1 MRIKPLF
8 LLLLLTLSLL
18 VVIIIASGLGYFQ
31 VSMSGVTAI
40 VAAHL
45 GLPVSLADIDET
57 ARLVIT
63 DVRLPRILCATLVGG
78 CLAVA
83 GTVFQAV
90 LLNPLADPYTLGVS
104 SGAAFGAALSIVLT
118 LFGFV
123 LPTHYTVALAAFVGA
138 LLTLWL
144 VFMLAGSDRGF
155 GSNTLILSGVIIAA
169 ILSAGIGFLKYL
181 ADEQVNVIIFWLMG
195 SFVGKRWP
203 EIHLLLFITL
213 PCLILIML
221 YARDMNILSF
231 GTKTADSLGV
241 DAVKTRKILLVTA
254 SLLTAASV
262 SVAGVIGFVGL
273 IMPHLLR
280 RIIGPDNRILVPA
293 SFLGGCL
300 LLLVADTLTRAVL
313 PHEIPIGILTSL
325 IGGPFFC
332 YIFITSKRRVW

>member
-1 MRIKPLF
+1 MRIKPFF
-8 LLLLLTLSLL
+8 LLLILAFSLL
-18 VVIIIASGLGYFQ
+18 STIIIASGLGYFP
-31 VSMSGVTAI
+31 VSMPDVITI
-40 VAAHL
+40 VSARI
-45 GLPVSLADIDET
+45 GLPVSLSEIEDT
-57 ARLVIT
+57 ARIVIT

-104 SGAAFGAALSIVLT
+104 SGAAFGAALSIILT
-118 LFGFV
+118 LFGVV
-123 LPTHYTVALAAFVGA
+123 LPTHYTVTFAAFAGA
-138 LLTLWL
+138 LFTLWL
-144 VFMLAGSDRGF
+144 VFILAGRDKDF

-195 SFVGKRWP
+195 SFVGKQWA
-203 EIHLLLFITL
+203 EIQLLLAITI
-213 PCLILIML
+213 PCLILTML
-221 YARDMNILSF
+221 YARDMNVLSF
-231 GTKTADSLGV
+231 GTKTADSLGI
-241 DAVKTRKILLVTA
+241 DAVKTRKLLLVTA
-254 SLLTAASV
+254 SLLTAVSV
-262 SVAGVIGFVGL
+262 SVAGIIGFVGL

-280 RIIGPDNRILVPA
+280 RVIGPDNRFLVPA